1 MKKPGL
7 IIRQP
12 IMTNAELLPVKQRA
26 FSLVEVVV
34 ALGIFATAIIVI
46 VGLLAANTQATSRT
60 IEAETAA
67 RLADTIRTELQRY
80 GYDNVAAGVTA
91 AVPRVFLVAT
101 RDGSR
106 VLPTNEDSE
115 GNDGGRPAL
124 LAEGNLETATTPG
137 NPPGIAQRDRY
148 FHVSV
153 RRLVPN
159 PAGATKLTS
168 PTAATAADEA
178 VFPVVIEVTWPHR
191 TPNGPSAATTTTD
204 YDDEAS
210 TVTPEQ
216 QREIFKLTA
225 AIVR

>member
-1 MKKPGL
+1 
-7 IIRQP
+7 
-12 IMTNAELLPVKQRA
+12 MTNAEFMPVKQRA

-80 GYDNVAAGVTA
+80 GYENVSSALVSTLGQVY
-91 AVPRVFLVAT
+91 LVAT
-101 RDGSR
+101 RDGAR
-106 VLPTNEDSE
+106 VLPTNED
-115 GNDGGRPAL
+115 GYGDVGTRPNS
-124 LAEGNLETATTPG
+124 LAEAELMTSSGPG

-148 FHVSV
+148 FHITV
-153 RRLVPN
+153 RKLLP
-159 PAGATKLTS
+159 PA
-168 PTAATAADEA
+168 PTAGKLKSPETVAEKDAAT
-178 VFPVVIEVTWPHR
+178 VNPVVIEVSWPFR
-191 TPNGPSAATTTTD
+191 TPAGPSEADTLTD
-204 YDDEAS
+204 FDTEPS
-210 TVTPEQ
+210 VITPEQ